1 MYDIKNVKYE
11 STKKQNSLSIAII
24 ISLTLIISIL
34 YINKLLFMLN
44 VDGIY
49 PMNVISF
56 IRIFNVILA
65 GLAIGSCMM
74 CYTSTKKEELFII
87 SLMYIVFFIDIALGN
102 LDNMSLTNS
111 VINIEE
117 YIVIS
122 TSLLRISILMLSIL
136 PLKKIKK
143 LILSNK
149 INSIVIVSIIAL
161 LIGLLEN
168 KHLIFTGTEKEGYL
182 IGYNIFLIICYLIVS
197 INYLIKSITQKEYI
211 YSVISSSIFLFGV
224 KAFYAIAG
232 AIHPIGA
239 IKLAS
244 ISITY
249 IGFIIFIGGLFL
261 ELILSIKK
269 NKELEDNLSVF
280 YQLVDENKYS
290 CIIIYNDKK
299 ELNFA
304 NKTVKNFIFKNPY
317 AKNSKVEATI
327 KRMMGE
333 IDEDTMYEI
342 RESVQKFGSW
352 QGNVYIPSLD
362 MTLEGSIQNTYTRLG
377 ENNYTIIFKDI
388 SSKIRSERYIIE
400 YEKMKKHE
408 EVKSEFFANISH
420 ELRTPLNIF
429 YSTIQLLDI
438 KSDDNAIDFREVYGR
453 HKQCLKINCKRMLR
467 LIDNIV
473 DITKIDVGFTK
484 AKFVNCDVVRLIEDI
499 TLSVINYASNKDIN
513 IVFDT
518 EVEEHIIKCDTSMIE
533 RAMLNLLSNA
543 IKFTPQNGN
552 IFVHL
557 YIDEQWI
564 HIVVKDDGIGIPIG
578 IQDRI
583 FERFVQS
590 DKSLTRL
597 NEGSGIGL
605 SIVKSI
611 VELNEGEIYLDSD
624 GENGTEFEILLP
636 NKRLDNS
643 EYESRYEVDINKIE
657 LEFSDIYELHE

>member
-1 MYDIKNVKYE
+1 MYDIKNMKYE

-34 YINKLLFMLN
+34 YINKLLFMLS

-111 VINIEE
+111 VININE

-149 INSIVIVSIIAL
+149 INSILIVSIIAL

-290 CIIIYNDKK
+290 CIIIYNDKE

-304 NKTVKNFIFKNPY
+304 NKTVKNFIFKNPCENN
-317 AKNSKVEATI
+317 AKVEATI

-333 IDEDTMYEI
+333 IDKDTMCEI

-352 QGNVYIPSLD
+352 QGNVYISSLD
-362 MTLEGSIQNTYTRLG
+362 MTLDGSIQNTYTRLG

-438 KSDDNAIDFREVYGR
+438 KSNDNSVDFREIYGR

-484 AKFVNCDVVRLIEDI
+484 AKFVNCDIVRLIEDI

-543 IKFTPQNGN
+543 IKFTHQNGN
-552 IFVHL
+552 IFVNL

-643 EYESRYEVDINKIE
+643 EYESSYEIDINKIE